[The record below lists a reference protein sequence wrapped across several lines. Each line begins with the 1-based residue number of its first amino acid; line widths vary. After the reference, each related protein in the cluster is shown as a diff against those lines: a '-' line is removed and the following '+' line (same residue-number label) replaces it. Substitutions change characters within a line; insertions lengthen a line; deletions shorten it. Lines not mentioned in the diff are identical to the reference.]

1 MSHSDTPEQAAV
13 IAWKGE
19 RLVVSAFAGT
29 GKTSTLCRYAEENPT
44 ERMLYVAYN
53 RAIRDEAEQK
63 FPFNVTCKTSHQL
76 AWPTVGKYYRH
87 RLVNT
92 LRLTDVARA
101 LNSRNWLLAR
111 LTLDVINRFMCSA
124 SSHITAEH
132 APEPDDCKGLEP
144 AKILLSA
151 RKIWDMMSDRQGD
164 FPVTHDTYLKLFQLS
179 HPNLSS
185 RYSTVLFDEAQDAN
199 PVTSAIVLHQSCR
212 VVLVGDTHQQ
222 IYRFRGADNAMYAPE
237 LESAD
242 RLWLTH
248 SFRFGPEVAQV
259 ANRLL
264 ALKGETYQVTGKGG
278 ADRVLQTTPRTF
290 GHHAVLHRTVCGVIR
305 TALHWSLAGKKVY
318 WVGGMESYKIED
330 LLDLYWFSIDMTE
343 RMRHDR
349 LAREYRDYDEYL
361 QIAEDTGDVEMK
373 QAIFILEQF
382 FPLPDRLITLRE
394 QRVTTESDA
403 DVTVCTA
410 HRGKGLE
417 WDRVKLHDDFADIL
431 DPEMPESKRH
441 DEINLMYVATTRAR
455 KILILDP
462 VLSELL
468 AQPPAEDISGSSHE
482 VSGGT
487 EVSTESGDKGAEY
500 VPES

>member
-1 MSHSDTPEQAAV
+1 MSYSDTPEQAAV

-29 GKTSTLCRYAEENPT
+29 GKTSTLRRYADENPT

-76 AWPTVGKYYRH
+76 AWPTVGRHYSH

-101 LNSRNWLLAR
+101 LNSRNWLLSR
-111 LTLDVINRFMCSA
+111 LVLDVINRFMCSA
-124 SSHITAEH
+124 SPQISIEH
-132 APEPDDCKGLEP
+132 APESDDCKGIEP
-144 AKILLSA
+144 AQILLSA
-151 RKIWDMMSDRQGD
+151 QKIWDMMISRQGD
-164 FPVTHDTYLKLFQLS
+164 FPVTHDTYLKLYQLS
-179 HPNLSS
+179 NPNLSS
-185 RYSTVLFDEAQDAN
+185 RYTTVLFDEAQDAN
-199 PVTSAIVLHQSCR
+199 PVTSALVLRQACR

-222 IYRFRGADNAMYAPE
+222 IYRFRGADNAMQAPQ
-237 LESAD
+237 LENAD

-264 ALKGETYQVTGKGG
+264 ALKGETHQVTGKGG
-278 ADRVLQTTPRTF
+278 PDRVLQTQPRTF
-290 GHHAVLHRTVCGVIR
+290 GHHAVLHRSVCGVIR
-305 TALHWSLAGKKVY
+305 TALHWSLAGKKVF

-343 RMRHDR
+343 RIRHDR
-349 LAREYRDYDEYL
+349 LTREYRDYDEYL
-361 QIAEDTGDVEMK
+361 QIAEDTGDIEMK

-382 FPLPDRLITLRE
+382 FPLPDRLNTLRE
-394 QRVTTESDA
+394 QRVSMEAEA
-403 DVTVCTA
+403 DITVCTA
-410 HRGKGLE
+410 HRSKGLE
-417 WDRVKLHDDFADIL
+417 WDRVRLHDDFADIL
-431 DPEMPESKRH
+431 DPDMPESKRN
-441 DEINLMYVATTRAR
+441 DEINLLYVAATRAR
-455 KILILDP
+455 HTLITDP

-468 AQPPAEDISGSSHE
+468 AQPSAGELLPLSGEGNASSEIAEDE
-482 VSGGT
+482 NDV
-487 EVSTESGDKGAEY
+487 A
-500 VPES
+500 

>member
-1 MSHSDTPEQAAV
+1 MSYPDTPEQVAI

-19 RLVVSAFAGT
+19 RLVVSACAGS
-29 GKTSTLCRYAEENPT
+29 GKTTTLRRFAEENPT
-44 ERMLYVAYN
+44 ERMLYIAYN

-76 AWPTVGKYYRH
+76 AWPTVGKHYSH

-111 LTLDVINRFMCSA
+111 LTLDVLNRFMCSA
-124 SSHITAEH
+124 TTDITPEH
-132 APEPDDCKGLEP
+132 MPDPEDCKGLQSGQ
-144 AKILLSA
+144 ILLSA
-151 RKIWDMMSDRQGD
+151 QKIWTMMSAREGD
-164 FPVTHDTYLKLFQLS
+164 FPVTHDTYLKLYQLIS
-179 HPNLSS
+179 PNLSS
-185 RYSTVLFDEAQDAN
+185 RYTTLLFDEAQDAN
-199 PVTSAIVLHQSCR
+199 PVTSAIVLNQACR

-222 IYRFRGADNAMYAPE
+222 IYRFRGADNAMHAPQ
-237 LESAD
+237 LEKAD

-248 SFRFGPEVAQV
+248 SFRFGPEVAEV

-264 ALKGETYQVTGKGG
+264 ALKGETHQVIGKGG
-278 ADRVLQTTPRTF
+278 ADRVLQTIPRNF
-290 GHHAVLHRTVCGVIR
+290 GHHAVLHRSVCGVIR
-305 TALHWSLAGKKVY
+305 TALHWSLAGKKVF

-349 LAREYRDYDEYL
+349 LTCEYRDYDEYQ

-382 FPLPDRLITLRE
+382 FPLPDRLNTLRE
-394 QRVTTESDA
+394 QHVTIESDA

-417 WDRVKLHDDFADIL
+417 WDRVQLHDDFADIL
-431 DPEMPESKRH
+431 DPEMPETKRY

-455 KILILDP
+455 KVLILDP
-462 VLSELL
+462 ILAELMT
-468 AQPPAEDISGSSHE
+468 QP
-482 VSGGT
+482 
-487 EVSTESGDKGAEY
+487 STKELFPPSVETIIPS
-500 VPES
+500 PEIVQGENNVA

>member
-1 MSHSDTPEQAAV
+1 MSYSDTPEQAAV
-13 IAWKGE
+13 IAWKGV

-53 RAIRDEAEQK
+53 RAIRDEAEHK

-144 AKILLSA
+144 AQILLSA
-151 RKIWDMMSDRQGD
+151 RRIWDMMSDRQGD

-199 PVTSAIVLHQSCR
+199 PVTSAIVLNQSCR

-264 ALKGETYQVTGKGG
+264 ALKGETHQVTGKGG
-278 ADRVLQTTPRTF
+278 ADRVLQTTPRTL
-290 GHHAVLHRTVCGVIR
+290 GHHAVLHRSVCGVIR
-305 TALHWSLAGKKVY
+305 TALHWSLSGKKVY
-318 WVGGMESYKIED
+318 WVGGMESYKVED
-330 LLDLYWFSIDMTE
+330 LLDLYWFSVDMTE
-343 RMRHDR
+343 RMQHDR
-349 LAREYRDYDEYL
+349 LTSEYRDYGEYQ
-361 QIAEDTGDVEMK
+361 QIAEDTNDVEMK

-382 FPLPDRLITLRE
+382 FPLPDRLTTLRE

-410 HRGKGLE
+410 HRSKGLE
-417 WDRVKLHDDFADIL
+417 WDKVKLHDDFADIL
-431 DPEMPESKRH
+431 DPEMSESKRH
-441 DEINLMYVATTRAR
+441 DEINLMYVAATRAR
-455 KILILDP
+455 KILIPDP
-462 VLSELL
+462 ILSELL
-468 AQPPAEDISGSSHE
+468 AQPPAEELFPSRSEGGISSPETG
-482 VSGGT
+482 
-487 EVSTESGDKGAEY
+487 GDKNDVA
-500 VPES
+500 

>member
-1 MSHSDTPEQAAV
+1 MSYSDTPEQAAV
-13 IAWKGE
+13 IAWKGD

-76 AWPTVGKYYRH
+76 AWPTIGRHYSH

-101 LNSRNWLLAR
+101 LNSRNWLLSR
-111 LTLDVINRFMCSA
+111 RVLDVLNRFMCSA
-124 SSHITAEH
+124 TPQISAEH
-132 APEPDDCKGLEP
+132 VPDADNCKGLDP
-144 AKILLSA
+144 AQILLSA
-151 RKIWDMMSDRQGD
+151 RKIWDIMSGRQGD
-164 FPVTHDTYLKLFQLS
+164 FPVTHDTYLKLYQLS
-179 HPNLSS
+179 KPNLSY
-185 RYSTVLFDEAQDAN
+185 RYTTVLFDEAQDAN
-199 PVTSAIVLHQSCR
+199 PVTSAIVLNQSCR

-222 IYRFRGADNAMYAPE
+222 IYRFRGADNAMQSPQ
-237 LESAD
+237 LEMAD

-264 ALKGETYQVTGKGG
+264 ALKGETHKVTGKGG
-278 ADRVLQTTPRTF
+278 SDRVLQTVPRTF
-290 GHHAVLHRTVCGVIR
+290 GHHAVLHRSVCGVIR
-305 TALHWSLAGKKVY
+305 TALHWSLAGKKVF

-330 LLDLYWFSIDMTE
+330 LLDLYWFSIDMAE
-343 RMRHDR
+343 RMQHDR
-349 LAREYRDYDEYL
+349 LTREYRDYNEYL

-382 FPLPDRLITLRE
+382 FPLPDRLNTLRE
-394 QRVTTESDA
+394 QRVSVESDA

-410 HRGKGLE
+410 HRSKGLE
-417 WDRVKLHDDFADIL
+417 WDRVSLHDDFADIL

-441 DEINLMYVATTRAR
+441 DEINLLYVAATRAR
-455 KILILDP
+455 HTLITDP
-462 VLSELL
+462 ILSELL
-468 AQPPAEDISGSSHE
+468 AQPQPEELLPSAHE
-482 VSGGT
+482 NSETVEG
-487 EVSTESGDKGAEY
+487 ENDVE
-500 VPES
+500 

>member
-76 AWPTVGKYYRH
+76 AWPTVGKHYSH

-101 LNSRNWLLAR
+101 LNSHNWLLAR

-124 SSHITAEH
+124 SAYITAEH
-132 APEPDDCKGLEP
+132 APEPDDCKGIES
-144 AKILLSA
+144 AQILRSA

-179 HPNLSS
+179 HPSFSS

-199 PVTSAIVLHQSCR
+199 PVTSAIVLNQSCR

-237 LESAD
+237 LGSAD

-264 ALKGETYQVTGKGG
+264 ALKGETHQVTGKGG

-318 WVGGMESYKIED
+318 WVGGMESYKVGE
-330 LLDLYWFSIDMTE
+330 LLDLYWFSVDMAE
-343 RMRHDR
+343 RMQHDR
-349 LAREYRDYDEYL
+349 LSREYRDYDEYL
-361 QIAEDTGDVEMK
+361 QIAEETNDVEMK

-382 FPLPDRLITLRE
+382 FPLPERLNTLRD
-394 QRVTTESDA
+394 QRVTTEADA

-410 HRGKGLE
+410 HRSKGLE

-431 DPEMPESKRH
+431 DPEMPESKRQ
-441 DEINLMYVATTRAR
+441 DEINLMYVAATRAR
-455 KILILDP
+455 KILIPDP

-468 AQPPAEDISGSSHE
+468 AQPPASALFPPLSEAGISSPETG
-482 VSGGT
+482 
-487 EVSTESGDKGAEY
+487 GDKNDVA
-500 VPES
+500 

>member
-1 MSHSDTPEQAAV
+1 MSYIDTPEQTAV

-29 GKTSTLCRYAEENPT
+29 GKTTTLCRYAEENPT
-44 ERMLYVAYN
+44 ERMLYLAYN
-53 RAIRDEAEQK
+53 RAIRDEAAQK

-76 AWPTVGKYYRH
+76 AWPTVGKHYSH

-101 LNSRNWLLAR
+101 LNSRNWLQAR
-111 LTLDVINRFMCSA
+111 LALDVINRFMCSA
-124 SSHITAEH
+124 SPQISTEH
-132 APEPDDCKGLEP
+132 CPDADDCKGLEP
-144 AKILLSA
+144 AQILLSA
-151 RKIWDMMSDRQGD
+151 KKVWNMMTERQGD
-164 FPVTHDTYLKLFQLS
+164 FPVTHDTYLKLYQLS
-179 HPNLSS
+179 SPSLSS
-185 RYSTVLFDEAQDAN
+185 RYTTVLFDEAQDAN
-199 PVTSAIVLHQSCR
+199 PVTSAIVLNQACR

-222 IYRFRGADNAMYAPE
+222 IYRFRGADNAMYAPQ

-264 ALKGETYQVTGKGG
+264 ALKGETHQVSGKGG
-278 ADRVLQTTPRTF
+278 ADRVLQTMPRKF
-290 GHHAVLHRTVCGVIR
+290 GHHAVLHRSVCGVIR

-318 WVGGMESYKIED
+318 WVGGMESYKVED
-330 LLDLYWFSIDMTE
+330 LLDLYWFSIDMME

-361 QIAEDTGDVEMK
+361 QIAEDTDDVEMK

-382 FPLPDRLITLRE
+382 FPLPDRLNTLRE

-410 HRGKGLE
+410 HRSKGLE

-441 DEINLMYVATTRAR
+441 DEINLMYVAATRAR
-455 KILILDP
+455 NTLIPDP
-462 VLSELL
+462 ILSELL
-468 AQPPAEDISGSSHE
+468 AQPSAEEILGFSNETSE
-482 VSGGT
+482 PT
-487 EVSTESGDKGAEY
+487 EIKAEN
-500 VPES
+500 SNG